1 MGTITATSSTE
12 ISTPTSSSRAEAV
25 PWLVWANVIASVC
38 IATGLY
44 WDISW
49 HETIGRDSFWTP
61 AHLLIQFG
69 ALLGAFGSAW
79 VIMRTTFGGDSD
91 ARANSVN
98 VLGFRAPLGA
108 FIAAWGGGA
117 MLTSAPFDN
126 WWHEAYGLDVKIIS
140 PPHMLL
146 ALGIAGI
153 MWGGALL
160 AVSYLNRATGE
171 QRIRLQRILLFIGG
185 FIIVQGMTLK
195 LEYTNRVLLH
205 SGISYMVI
213 GIGTLLLL
221 EGLARVSGH
230 RWARTIMTGVYS
242 AFVLVLMWVLPLFPA
257 QPKLGPVYQDITHM
271 VPLPFPILLIVPAF
285 ALDLVWPLVG
295 EPQLWSK
302 LSRVVIGGFAIVLAW
317 PLIGLNLSW
326 TLRRNLF
333 LTGRKQEAWSKR
345 LREAWNKWQQEG
357 WNKWLQASFAGIFF
371 LALLIVVEWPFA
383 TFLMSPMARNRFFA
397 TIDFPYFALP
407 TSPTVR
413 HVFVHWEQSPAE
425 FWRNMALGFLFSI
438 GSMWAG
444 IYWGGWLKKVRR

>member
-1 MGTITATSSTE
+1 MAETSTAPRPQGT
-12 ISTPTSSSRAEAV
+12 
-25 PWLVWANVIASVC
+25 PWLVWANLIASVC

-79 VIMRTTFGGDSD
+79 IIMRTTFGGDSE

-153 MWGGALL
+153 MWGGAIL
-160 AVSYLNRATGE
+160 AISYLNRDTGE
-171 QRIRLQRILLFIGG
+171 ERTRLQRILLFIGG

-205 SGISYMVI
+205 SAISYMVI

-242 AFVLVLMWVLPLFPA
+242 AFVLILMWVLPLFPA

-285 ALDLVWPLVG
+285 ALDLVWPLLG
-295 EPQLWSK
+295 EPQEWSK
-302 LSRVVIGGFAIVLAW
+302 LSRVVIGGFAIVVAA
-317 PLIGLNLSW
+317 PLILLDLLWNFLWKPLLNL
-326 TLRRNLF
+326 L
-333 LTGRKQEAWSKR
+333 LTRQWPDAWSNWPR
-345 LREAWNKWQQEG
+345 WLQEG
-357 WNKWLQASFAGIFF
+357 WNKWLQAAFAGIFF
-371 LALLIVVEWPFA
+371 LAILIVVEWPFA

-413 HVFVHWEQSPAE
+413 HVFVRWEQSPAE
-425 FWRNMALGFLFSI
+425 FWRNMALGFLFSVA
-438 GSMWAG
+438 SMWAG
-444 IYWGGWLKKVRR
+444 ICWGGWLKKVRR

>member
-1 MGTITATSSTE
+1 MSTISATTPIPATSV
-12 ISTPTSSSRAEAV
+12 AEKAQAI

-69 ALLGAFGSAW
+69 AVLAAFGSAW
-79 VIMRTTFGGDSD
+79 VIMSTTFSGDTE
-91 ARANSVN
+91 ARRNSVN
-98 VLGFRAPLGA
+98 VLGFRGPLGA

-153 MWGGALL
+153 MWGGAIL
-160 AVSYLNRATGE
+160 AASYLNRATGE
-171 QRIRLQRILLFIGG
+171 QRTALQRILLFVGG
-185 FIIVQGMTLK
+185 FVVIQAMTLK

-205 SGISYMVI
+205 SGISYLVVGM
-213 GIGTLLLL
+213 GSLLLL
-221 EGLARVSGH
+221 EGLARASGH

-242 AFVLVLMWVLPLFPA
+242 AFVLILMWVLPLFPA
-257 QPKLGPVYQDITHM
+257 QPKLGPVYQNITHM
-271 VPLPFPILLIVPAF
+271 VPLPFPILLVIPAF
-285 ALDLVWPLVG
+285 VLDTMWRFFKDAPRWQWALF
-295 EPQLWSK
+295 
-302 LSRVVIGGFAIVLAW
+302 GGVTFMAV
-317 PLIGLNLSW
+317 
-326 TLRRNLF
+326 
-333 LTGRKQEAWSKR
+333 
-345 LREAWNKWQQEG
+345 
-357 WNKWLQASFAGIFF
+357 
-371 LALLIVVEWPFA
+371 LIVVEWPFA
-383 TFLMSPMARNRFFA
+383 TFLMSPAARNPVFA

-413 HVFVHWEQSPAE
+413 HVFVQWEETAGM
-425 FWRNMALGFLFSI
+425 FWRNMGLAFFASVVSLWI
-438 GSMWAG
+438 G
-444 IYWGGWLKKVRR
+444 IYWGEWLKKVRR